1 VLEFYKSQGSDSNH
15 NGALSK
21 IPKNLRMMYVHA
33 YQSYI
38 WNSAVSQRIRL
49 LGCSK
54 AVPGDLVLSE
64 NEGVANELGHEIAED
79 TPTTETAAAA
89 TGKTTQQT
97 LMATS
102 KTPKAKVLTE
112 EDASR
117 YTIYDVVLPLPGY
130 SVTYPSGTIGELYRK
145 MLDADGLD
153 IDKMFRPQK

>member
-1 VLEFYKSQGSDSNH
+1 
-15 NGALSK
+15 
-21 IPKNLRMMYVHA
+21 MYVHA

-38 WNSAVSQRIRL
+38 WNSAVSERIRL
-49 LGCSK
+49 FGCSK

-64 NEGVANELGHEIAED
+64 TEGAVNDLSDDIAED
-79 TPTTETAAAA
+79 TSTVETVPAVT

-97 LMATS
+97 LMASS
-102 KTPKAKVLTE
+102 KTPKVKVLTE